1 MSRESLLAIAKY
13 PGQKNMGEIIMTT
26 VKGRAS
32 AGNRSL
38 HGILIEAFDAPAK
51 FQTCLP
57 LGGRKDLNNQSLRR
71 LGSAITDAAGEFSIE
86 YGDND
91 RCVNLWVIASSCC
104 KEGEDIEV
112 VYQSQDVR
120 ENAGALEYYP
130 ICLAKDYYDVNNST
144 SNQPTTSIPE
154 TIAETYAS
162 EQAIETAE
170 LAVSKDKF
178 EKRLTTHRDFEAK
191 IAPKL
196 RQKLS
201 LVELGEDG
209 EPVDPDYVKDNESV
223 RAKAEKR
230 MLTVMA
236 KDFDVDSSEKM
247 ALSGRMSL
255 TPGQIQQ
262 LQADPGT
269 VDDDDTVTVDEG
281 TLSTILK
288 NGSTSGENPE
298 NGSQIVNR
306 VNIIELYCREKT
318 KGEQC
323 LSDDTVP
330 EVPLPEDE
338 VDDDDDIVIG
348 VELGVEVTQP
358 SDLVDLTGG
367 NVTIDELKADIP
379 RYIANILNEVSVLDS
394 GTSLLPSPGTQLT
407 EEDISKAGTFPSLT
421 LPPGPADVPAYHDFY
436 DLQIA
441 FKPVW
446 AEALDNSL
454 IGNVGAYYE
463 HYVENGGDPKAFSD
477 AITNEICRLDS
488 MKYFHAYLSI
498 PDKVVQKH
506 IDITNEEWNALRSEQ
521 RTDLK
526 EITEKIQWYFNR
538 LNRRFDGR
546 FFVGSGDNSKDLPH
560 YNRTREFVT
569 DQVSDLQTQGE
580 RFVRIARAERER
592 QAANKSI
599 VPDNRTLKQL
609 MQRAASAYPGKYFAA
624 NKRQRSVNFGVLVN
638 YRQRWTPT
646 AYQVGELIKSI
657 PLAPKE
663 VRKYSKKLVI
673 KEKRARKEIESN
685 LDSLKSETNST
696 TRAEADIVQ
705 KAMDKTNFNA
715 SANGSFT
722 TGIWSGGASSG
733 LSEDAEN
740 QSAETKKSFHEAVV
754 KAAREY
760 KNEHKVE
767 LETESTFESEFQ
779 ESGEIMN
786 PNDEL
791 TVTYLFYELQRR
803 YRVEERLHRL
813 TSVVLV
819 AQEMPCPED
828 IDEDWLI
835 AYRWI
840 LNRVMLDDSF
850 KQPLMYVAEGQVA
863 EEFALEELRR
873 TLAQQRRLVEELK
886 EDVAE
891 SRALTESRYASL
903 QRSMERTARATQR
916 KSKSGGLFGLTKK
929 LTSYSVIGSFADSF
943 IGGEGAETPET
954 ARVREAASQDAY
966 QREIQKLRDQEGQ
979 LAQTNTSLGRATEE
993 YTDRLSEHLAN
1004 VVLVTELKNH
1014 VKDNITHYMQ
1024 AIWMHEPFQQRWLRL
1039 KDVPVPLL
1047 KRAKRIYK
1055 IKTNPTV
1062 GNLANVT
1069 HLKAK
1074 VHSFATT
1081 GDFVLPPK
1089 KEEGTLETVPLYQ
1102 VADID
1107 GLLGFRANYMIFPMK
1122 KANAITDF
1130 MMEPYVEKAAGGY
1143 GITDPDDLGNISL
1156 DEFSEYVCC
1165 LKENLTVEE
1174 FDELRD
1180 ELSAQLKKLLQSPL
1194 RDDEEIVVPMDATY
1208 IEAILGATPLLENF
1222 KLLHRQID
1230 AADAQED
1237 LKLKKMEKLRY
1248 AQRLLNDE
1256 LDDPETEAKYVFEGA
1271 PGVSIST
1278 SSLSGADTNGGI

>member
-1 MSRESLLAIAKY
+1 
-13 PGQKNMGEIIMTT
+13 MTT
-26 VKGRAS
+26 VKGCAS
-32 AGNRSL
+32 AGNRGL
-38 HGILIEAFDAPAK
+38 RGILIEAFDAPAK

-57 LGGRKDLNNQSLRR
+57 FGGRKDLNNHSLRR
-71 LGSAITDAAGEFSIE
+71 LGSAITDAAGEFLIE

-91 RCVNLWVIASSCC
+91 LCVNLWVIASSCC
-104 KEGEDIEV
+104 KDGEDIEI
-112 VYQSQDVR
+112 VYQAQDVR
-120 ENAGALEYYP
+120 ENAGALEHYP
-130 ICLAKDYYDVNNST
+130 ICLAKDYVDVNNAI
-144 SNQPTTSIPE
+144 SNQPIELTPE
-154 TIAETYAS
+154 TIAETYATK
-162 EQAIETAE
+162 QALDAAE
-170 LAVSKDKF
+170 LEISKDKF
-178 EKRLTTHRDFEAK
+178 KKRLAIHRDFEAK

-247 ALSGRMSL
+247 VLSGRMTL

-262 LQADPGT
+262 LQDDPRT
-269 VDDDDTVTVDEG
+269 VDDDDTITVDEG

-288 NGSTSGENPE
+288 SDGASGENPE
-298 NGSQIVNR
+298 NGGQIVNR
-306 VNIIELYCREKT
+306 VNIIEFYCREKT
-318 KGEQC
+318 KGEHC

-330 EVPLPEDE
+330 VITLPEDE
-338 VDDDDDIVIG
+338 VDDDDGAGID
-348 VELGVEVTQP
+348 VEPGIEVRQP
-358 SDLVDLTGG
+358 SDRVDLTDG
-367 NVTIDELKADIP
+367 NITKDELEADIP

-394 GTSLLPSPGTQLT
+394 GTSSLPSPGTQLT
-407 EEDISKAGTFPSLT
+407 EEDISKANAFPSLT

-454 IGNVGAYYE
+454 IGNVGAFYE
-463 HYVENGGDPKAFSD
+463 QYVENGGNPNAFSD
-477 AITNEICRLDS
+477 AITDEKCGMGEVEVVVTRTVR
-488 MKYFHAYLSI
+488 
-498 PDKVVQKH
+498 PEEVVQKH
-506 IDITNEEWNALRSEQ
+506 FDITNEEFTALNTKQ
-521 RTDLK
+521 RKGLK
-526 EITEKIQWYFNR
+526 DIADEIQEYFNE
-538 LNRRFDGR
+538 LKNLFDKKM
-546 FFVGSGDNSKDLPH
+546 FSITGDNSDDIKY

-580 RFVRIARAERER
+580 RFIHIAQAERER
-592 QAANKSI
+592 QATNKSI
-599 VPDNRTLKQL
+599 VPDNHTLKQL
-609 MQRAASAYPGKYFAA
+609 IQRASSAYPGKYFAA

-646 AYQVGELIKSI
+646 FYQVGELIKSMSLL
-657 PLAPKE
+657 PGE
-663 VRKYSKKLVI
+663 VKKYSRKMVK

-685 LDSLKSETNST
+685 LESLKSETNST

-850 KQPLMYVAEGQVA
+850 KQPLIYVAEGQVA
-863 EEFALEELRR
+863 EEFALEELRK
-873 TLAQQRRLVEELK
+873 TLAQQRRLVEELR
-886 EDVAE
+886 EDVSD

-916 KSKSGGLFGLTKK
+916 KGKSGGLFGLTKK
-929 LTSYSVIGSFADSF
+929 LTSPSVVGAFADRF
-943 IGGEGAETPET
+943 IGGESETPEA

-966 QREIQKLRDQEGQ
+966 EREIQKLRDQEGQ
-979 LAQTNTSLGRATEE
+979 LAQTNTSLGQATEE
-993 YTDRLSEHLAN
+993 YMNRLSEHIAN

-1047 KRAKRIYK
+1047 KRAKRKYK
-1055 IKTNPTV
+1055 IKKNAIV

-1069 HLKAK
+1069 HMKAN
-1074 VHSFATT
+1074 VYPFATT
-1081 GDFVLPPK
+1081 GDFVLPPE
-1089 KEEGTLETVPLYQ
+1089 KEDGTLETVPLYQ

-1130 MMEPYVEKAAGGY
+1130 MVEPYVEKAAGGY

-1165 LKENLTVEE
+1165 LKENLTDEE

-1180 ELSAQLKKLLQSPL
+1180 ELHAQLKKLLQSSL

-1237 LKLKKMEKLRY
+1237 LRLKKMEKLRY
-1248 AQRLLNDE
+1248 AQRLLE
-1256 LDDPETEAKYVFEGA
+1256 GQLDDPDVEGNYVFNGIDNAE
-1271 PGVSIST
+1271 ISVPNP
-1278 SSLSGADTNGGI
+1278 LDGGRGN

>member
-1 MSRESLLAIAKY
+1 
-13 PGQKNMGEIIMTT
+13 MTT

-144 SNQPTTSIPE
+144 SNQLTTSIPE

-255 TPGQIQQ
+255 TPEQIQQ
-262 LQADPGT
+262 LQAHHGT
-269 VDDDDTVTVDEG
+269 VTDDDTITVDEE

-288 NGSTSGENPE
+288 SDGASGENPE

-306 VNIIELYCREKT
+306 VNIIEFYCREKT

-330 EVPLPEDE
+330 EVTLPEDE
-338 VDDDDDIVIG
+338 VDDDDGAGID
-348 VELGVEVTQP
+348 VEPGIEVRQP
-358 SDLVDLTGG
+358 SDRVDLTGE

-394 GTSLLPSPGTQLT
+394 GTSSLPSPGTQLT

-463 HYVENGGDPKAFSD
+463 HYVENGGDLKAFSD
-477 AITNEICRLDS
+477 AITNGICGLDS

-506 IDITNEEWNALRSEQ
+506 IDITNEEWAALNGEQ
-521 RTDLK
+521 RIGLK
-526 EITEKIQWYFNR
+526 KITKKIQGYFNR
-538 LNRRFDGR
+538 LNIRFDRR
-546 FFVGSGDNSKDLPH
+546 FFVGSGDNSIDLLE
-560 YNRTREFVT
+560 YNRTREFVMSR
-569 DQVSDLQTQGE
+569 VSDLQTQGE
-580 RFVRIARAERER
+580 RFVRIAQVELER
-592 QAANKSI
+592 QATNKSI
-599 VPDNRTLKQL
+599 VPDNHTLNQL
-609 MQRAASAYPGKYFAA
+609 IQRASSAYPAKYFAA

-646 AYQVGELIKSI
+646 VYQVGELIKSMSLL
-657 PLAPKE
+657 PGEVKKYKRKMVKE
-663 VRKYSKKLVI
+663 K
-673 KEKRARKEIESN
+673 KRARKEIESN
-685 LDSLKSETNST
+685 LESLKSETNST

-803 YRVEERLHRL
+803 YHVEERLHRL

-850 KQPLMYVAEGQVA
+850 KQPLMYVAEGQIA
-863 EEFALEELRR
+863 EEFALEELRK

-886 EDVAE
+886 EDVAD

-903 QRSMERTARATQR
+903 QRSMERTAHATQR
-916 KSKSGGLFGLTKK
+916 KSKSGGLFGFAKK
-929 LTSYSVIGSFADSF
+929 LTSQTVVGAFADQF
-943 IGGEGAETPET
+943 IGEGSEKPET
-954 ARVREAASQDAY
+954 ARIREAASQDAY
-966 QREIQKLRDQEGQ
+966 QREIQKLRDLESQ
-979 LAQTNTSLGRATEE
+979 LAQTNNSLGRATEE

-1089 KEEGTLETVPLYQ
+1089 KEDGTLETVPLYQ

-1237 LKLKKMEKLRY
+1237 LRLKKMEKLRY

-1256 LDDPETEAKYVFEGA
+1256 LDDPETDVKYVFEGA
-1271 PGVSIST
+1271 PAVSVGT
-1278 SSLSGADTNGGI
+1278 SSLSTGGTTGGSP